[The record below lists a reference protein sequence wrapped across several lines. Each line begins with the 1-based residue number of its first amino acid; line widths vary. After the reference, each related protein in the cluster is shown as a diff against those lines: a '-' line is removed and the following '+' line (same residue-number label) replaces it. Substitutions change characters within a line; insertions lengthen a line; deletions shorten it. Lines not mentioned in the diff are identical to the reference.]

1 MTVSIYFDGG
11 NSRATKWTQGAS
23 AGAIVA
29 GGNGVGS
36 DVNQLIDHGNNRV
49 TKWPPDAA
57 NGTVIAG
64 GYGIGSNVNQLSYPY
79 AVSVSYSSSSIWI
92 ADIGTHRIWNI
103 CGNGHN
109 QLCYPASVVVD
120 SNGYIYITDSF
131 NSRIMRW
138 MLGSR
143 SWYCC
148 RWKLNVPIANL
159 GSSSTTRADRNDAS
173 TGIRHPR
180 VWIFLLIYSIIRFM
194 KTARILFHQQ

>member
-1 MTVSIYFDGG
+1 MTTFCFKDLWSLISF
-11 NSRATKWTQGAS
+11 ATIIFVEQCRSLALCPTATWQRNAKTVIGFYIAFN
-23 AGAIVA
+23 GTINIV
-29 GGNGVGS
+29 
-36 DVNQLIDHGNNRV
+36 DHGNNRV

-159 GSSSTTRADRNDAS
+159 GSSSS
-173 TGIRHPR
+173 
-180 VWIFLLIYSIIRFM
+180 M
-194 KTARILFHQQ
+194 